1 MVFWLVVV
9 LVAVTVFAL
18 SNTDTVTVRFWQW
31 PLYTGPL
38 ALALIGSGVLGA
50 LAVFVASVARHA
62 RLGGQLRHL
71 ETRLRALEAGP
82 SQGHAAPPPGSL
94 LTRRTDPV
102 EHEVEDTLPVHANV
116 SLVYLKAR
124 RGRVPAVCEG
134 AVSTRRKSSQDG
146 GRARTRRP

>member
-82 SQGHAAPPPGSL
+82 SQGHAAPPPGS
-94 LTRRTDPV
+94 RR
-102 EHEVEDTLPVHANV
+102 A
-116 SLVYLKAR
+116 
-124 RGRVPAVCEG
+124 RGRGHAPGSRERQFGILEG
-134 AVSTRRKSSQDG
+134 EAGPCSRRVRGSREHTEEELAG
-146 GRARTRRP
+146 WGAGAHPTTVRWFP